1 MGVRIEWARF
11 LIVTAL
17 TAIMIFVLDIAFH
30 STLAAPLFGGY
41 PAVDY
46 PSRPQA
52 EIMPLLPFLFV
63 TYILQITAFCYLFLR
78 LYPGRG
84 LRKAAWW
91 GIWGGFF
98 VVIPNMQF
106 FVAVDHTTWKMLTIQ
121 VIEGIVLMV
130 LVTCIFEIAYRPK
143 APPTA
148 MSSNSG
154 STTEDSAQQQLSR
167 RGMRSAPNGYRDL
180 TD

>member
-1 MGVRIEWARF
+1 
-11 LIVTAL
+11 
-17 TAIMIFVLDIAFH
+17 
-30 STLAAPLFGGY
+30 
-41 PAVDY
+41 
-46 PSRPQA
+46 
-52 EIMPLLPFLFV
+52 MPLLPFLFV

-106 FVAVDHTTWKMLTIQ
+106 FVAVDHTKWKMLITQ

-143 APPTA
+143 AANTVPPA
-148 MSSNSG
+148 N
-154 STTEDSAQQQLSR
+154 AQR
-167 RGMRSAPNGYRDL
+167 RI
-180 TD
+180 